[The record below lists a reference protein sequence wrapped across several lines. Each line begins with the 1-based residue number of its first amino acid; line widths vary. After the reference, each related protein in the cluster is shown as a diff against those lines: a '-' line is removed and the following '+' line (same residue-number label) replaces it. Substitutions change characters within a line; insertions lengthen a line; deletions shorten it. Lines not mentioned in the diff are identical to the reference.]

1 MATTATVTRRQNL
14 QFNWLVV
21 LVLLP
26 ASFFLGIWLHFN
38 GLYGQEPHEIQRY
51 MQALYNFLSGGEAP
65 PAQNIPIVF
74 PLAGAIAHLV
84 IPAEYCLQFI
94 NMLAAAIC
102 YISFCRLLN
111 QMYPDG
117 TQRQRF
123 AFLILFLSPFF
134 FRAAV
139 TGLPDMLSMSFV
151 VYALLECWKWN
162 RTLSSQSLIL
172 SITAGMLAVQ
182 TRYSTG
188 LLLIPL
194 LPMIWISMRSRLSL
208 FLLIVFT
215 ILISLSPSI
224 LLKGQDGLEF
234 LLHPWLLEWS
244 PINLFRSSFSE
255 SGHVVAYTLP
265 NIIYLLSL
273 LLHPGFC
280 IIGIIFIVYS
290 IRSEIALPHSWTFG
304 IALFLFFI
312 GGLPVQDLRLLM
324 PAFPLA
330 LLALYPAYESLLFRF
345 NTRNQRVI
353 IYLLAVA
360 VQLALL
366 VKVIRPVYQYQQE
379 ELIISNALK
388 KMPAA
393 TLNTFA
399 IDGAL
404 RSYNVP
410 QEVINM
416 WSTSYPLFNSGD
428 LILYNRTRFDQQFKD
443 AEPVIIFHRL
453 RDNGRLIFLRS
464 FPNGWELY
472 RIKK

>member
-1 MATTATVTRRQNL
+1 MTPNVQQQHRTNL

-21 LVLLP
+21 LLLLP
-26 ASFFLGIWLHFN
+26 LSFAAGIWLHFN

-51 MQALYNFLSGGEAP
+51 MQSLFNYLSGGEAP

-74 PLAGAIAHLV
+74 PLAGAIVHLF
-84 IPAEYCLQFI
+84 IPAEYCLQFV
-94 NMLAAAIC
+94 NLVAAAIC

-111 QMYPDG
+111 QMYPEG

-139 TGLPDMLSMSFV
+139 TGLADMLSMSFV
-151 VYALLECWKWN
+151 IYALLECWKWN

-172 SITAGMLAVQ
+172 SITAGILAVQ

-194 LPMIWISMRSRLSL
+194 LPMIWTSLRSRLSL

-215 ILISLSPSI
+215 ILIALTPSI
-224 LLKGQDGLEF
+224 LLKGQDGLEI

-244 PINLFRSSFSE
+244 PLNLFKSTFSQ
-255 SGHVVAYTLP
+255 SGHQVTYTLP

-280 IIGIIFIVYS
+280 IIGIIFIAYT
-290 IRSEIALPHSWTFG
+290 IRAEIALPHSWSFG
-304 IALFLFFI
+304 VALFLFFI

-324 PAFPLA
+324 PAFPIA
-330 LLALYPAYESLLFRF
+330 LLALYPSYESLIFKFR
-345 NTRNQRVI
+345 TRNQRVVV
-353 IYLLAVA
+353 YLMAIA
-360 VQLALL
+360 IQLALL
-366 VKVIRPVYQYQQE
+366 YKVIQPVYQYQQE
-379 ELIISNALK
+379 ELIIANALK
-388 KMPAA
+388 KMPPA

-416 WSTSYPLFNSGD
+416 WSTSYPFFNNGD
-428 LILYNRTRFDQQFKD
+428 LILYNRVRFDEQFMD
-443 AEPVIIFHRL
+443 AEPVRIFHRL
-453 RDNGRLIFLRS
+453 RNNGRLVFLKS

-472 RIKK
+472 RIKQ